1 MAKTKEW
8 MERFLELSDEYM
20 NDCINKTKEV
30 ATGSGKVITVR
41 ERNIPTIDYFLNIW
55 IPLIKKES
63 SISRDTYYTWL
74 KEQETNKSDTI
85 KKIDSKFKALAADIV
100 ANEQKGIFYA
110 KNKLGWTDKHE
121 TKGEHK
127 LTVNA
132 DFNQIIQPP
141 SESSEDSPL
150 DKQ

>member
-1 MAKTKEW
+1 MAKSKEW

-30 ATGSGKVITVR
+30 ATGSGKVITVK
-41 ERNIPTIDYFLNIW
+41 ERNIPTIDYFLTIW
-55 IPLIKKES
+55 IPLIKRDETL
-63 SISRDTYYTWL
+63 SRSKYYEWL
-74 KEQETNKSDTI
+74 NSEDSNKRDTI
-85 KKIDSKFKALAADIV
+85 KNIDAKFKALAADIV

-141 SESSEDSPL
+141 SESGEDSPL

>member
-1 MAKTKEW
+1 MAKSKEW

-41 ERNIPTIDYFLNIW
+41 ERNIPTIDYFLTIW
-55 IPLIKKES
+55 IPLIKKET

-85 KKIDSKFKALAADIV
+85 KK
-100 ANEQKGIFYA
+100 YRR
-110 KNKLGWTDKHE
+110 
-121 TKGEHK
+121 
-127 LTVNA
+127 
-132 DFNQIIQPP
+132 
-141 SESSEDSPL
+141 
-150 DKQ
+150 